1 MKPKEPALCPSS
13 RCEKG
18 HILLGVVQGDGTVE
32 FLSERMTLDDDFVEI
47 ARQGRSPEKR
57 FRFASTCVRSA
68 CCQWKNGRCGVID
81 TVLDSAP
88 AGAERLP
95 QCSIRGQCRW
105 FHQEGEKACAVC
117 PLVITDLMVEEEAS
131 IPAGQEV

>member
-18 HILLGVVQGDGTVE
+18 NILLGVVQGDGTVG

-57 FRFASTCVRSA
+57 FRFASSCVQCGCR
-68 CCQWKNGRCGVID
+68 QWKDGRCGVID
-81 TVLDSAP
+81 TVLDSVP

-95 QCSIRGQCRW
+95 QCSIRAQCRW
-105 FHQEGEKACAVC
+105 FQQEGEEACGVC

-131 IPAGQEV
+131 IPVGREA